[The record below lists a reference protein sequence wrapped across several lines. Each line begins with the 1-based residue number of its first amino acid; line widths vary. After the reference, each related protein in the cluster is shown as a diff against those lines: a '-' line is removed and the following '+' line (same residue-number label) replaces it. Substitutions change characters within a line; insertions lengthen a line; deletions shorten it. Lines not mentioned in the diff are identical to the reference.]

1 MSQEKLQELSD
12 HIAVLSA
19 EGVQAA
25 NSGHPGMPMGC
36 SDIGSILWSKHL
48 KHNPADSNWF
58 NRDRFVLSAGHGS
71 MFIYSLLHLFG
82 YDVSTDDLKNFR
94 QLGAKTP
101 GHPEFGHTDGV
112 ETTTGPLGAGIS
124 NAVGMAL
131 AAKIQGEKFN
141 TAEHTVVDSNIYTV
155 CGDGCL
161 MEGVASEAA
170 STAGHLGL
178 DNLVLIYDSNS
189 ITIEGSTDLA
199 FTEDVGMRFRAY
211 GWEVI
216 ECNGNDLDAVDSAL
230 TLAKKSDKPV
240 IIIATTI
247 IGKGSPTKAG
257 THKVHGAPLGAEEV
271 TAFRETLLGGEAF
284 DVSDSVKAFCAET
297 AAAGAEAQK
306 AWEAE
311 FAAWS
316 QANPELRKEWD
327 VYQNHELPA
336 EFSFPEFPV
345 GEKVASRKS
354 SHAVLNSL
362 AEQVPFLL
370 GGSADLDCSNLTR
383 LDAEGDIN
391 TGKFDGRNLH
401 FGVRE
406 HGMGGIVNGMINFGG
421 MRVYCSTFLVFSDY
435 MRPTIRLAALMK
447 TPAIYVFTHDS
458 FFVGEDGPTH
468 QPVEHKAALECIP
481 GLTVLR
487 PADANEVKAA
497 WEVAIRKTDGPTALL
512 MSRQNLTTL
521 AETVDNDVAKGAYVA
536 KAESGDSIDLILMA
550 SGSEV
555 ELAVAAAKNL
565 EAEGK
570 SVRVVSMPSSTLF
583 EEQSAEYKES
593 VLPGAVSSR
602 FAIDYGSSIS
612 WYRYIGLQGASH
624 CLDRFGECGPGGTVA
639 EHFGYTTDALTAEVR
654 DYLA

>member
-1 MSQEKLQELSD
+1 
-12 HIAVLSA
+12 
-19 EGVQAA
+19 
-25 NSGHPGMPMGC
+25 MGC
-36 SDIGSILWSKHL
+36 ADIGSVLWSKHL
-48 KHNPADSNWF
+48 KHNPADAQWI

-101 GHPEFGHTDGV
+101 GHPEFGHTEGV

-141 TAEHTVVDSNIYTV
+141 TEEHTVIDSNVYAI

-161 MEGVASEAA
+161 MEGVAAEAA

-178 DNLVLIYDSNS
+178 DNLVLVYDSNS

-199 FTEDVGMRFRAY
+199 FTEDVAMRFRAY

-216 ECNGNDLDAVDSAL
+216 EADGHDLSSICASL

-240 IIIATTI
+240 IIIATTV

-257 THKVHGAPLGAEEV
+257 THKVHGAPLGADEV
-271 TAFRETLLGGEAF
+271 SAFREAVLGGEPF
-284 DVSDSVKAFCAET
+284 DVSETTKAFCAET
-297 AAAGAEAQK
+297 AAAGAAAQ
-306 AWEAE
+306 AE
-311 FAAWS
+311 WQLTFDAWS
-316 QANPELRKEWD
+316 AANPELRKEFDQW
-327 VYQNHELPA
+327 QNHELPT

-354 SHAVLNSL
+354 SHGVLNSL
-362 AEQVPFLL
+362 AAQVPFLL

-391 TGKFDGRNLH
+391 KGEFAGRNLH

-435 MRPTIRLAALMK
+435 MRPAIRLAALMK

-521 AETVDNDVAKGAYVA
+521 EETVENDVAKGAYIA
-536 KAESGDSIDLILMA
+536 KTESGDSIDVILMA

-565 EAEGK
+565 EAQGK
-570 SVRVVSMPSSTLF
+570 SVRVVSV
-583 EEQSAEYKES
+583 KC
-593 VLPGAVSSR
+593 
-602 FAIDYGSSIS
+602 
-612 WYRYIGLQGASH
+612 LQ
-624 CLDRFGECGPGGTVA
+624 L
-639 EHFGYTTDALTAEVR
+639 L
-654 DYLA
+654 YLRSKARNTKKTYFQKQ